1 MNDQVK
7 TEKDVESKNMLVT
20 TFYVDNKL
28 FGIPIQDVLEINK
41 NLDLTP
47 VPLAPEYI
55 RGVLNLR
62 GQIVTALDLR
72 RRLKMSSSNIEN
84 EKMFHNVIIGNR
96 NNCSSLLV
104 DKIGDVLEI
113 SSDIIEPPPDTIKG
127 MDAKYVKNI
136 CKLKNELL
144 VVLDTIKIQTE
155 E

>member
-1 MNDQVK
+1 MNDQIK
-7 TEKDVESKNMLVT
+7 TEKEVEFKNMLVI
-20 TFYVDNKL
+20 TFYIDNKL

-47 VPLAPEYI
+47 IPLAPEYI

-113 SSDIIEPPPDTIKG
+113 SSDIIEPPPETIRG